1 MVSRREVP
9 VKNPAKPHKQKGEK
23 AQFLPENGEHI
34 VVEGFS
40 ERGLCYEA
48 DVRLCH
54 GPARGRGAVSGT
66 KLGRYLE
73 EPGPDKFGL
82 RVLTHC
88 LVNFAFEWSF
98 KRQWL

>member
-40 ERGLCYEA
+40 ERGCVMKLMFGCVMVLPAEE
-48 DVRLCH
+48 VRY
-54 GPARGRGAVSGT
+54 PARN
-66 KLGRYLE
+66 LE
-73 EPGPDKFGL
+73 DTLKN
-82 RVLTHC
+82 RDQTN
-88 LVNFAFEWSF
+88 LV
-98 KRQWL
+98 